1 MDLSNP
7 AGVRQALREGYAKV
21 AARLGAPYTVARP
34 QGAAAPLASVVATRQ
49 ASFSN
54 EDYRYSKPAGY
65 GDATL
70 FGFFDFDGIQP
81 GDYLTGEGRTLF
93 VAAMQPMLP
102 ILAVLCNATVRLTRH
117 NAYGA
122 PGDGTGS
129 AVGVAPYSGVEESG
143 DEPLLAGWPASVL
156 LGGRSTGRGEA
167 DLPAS
172 VMQTGFLVLLPPSV
186 PIEILHGDTITDDLG
201 RRYSVIAAES
211 SALGWRLHATEL
223 HA

>member
-1 MDLSNP
+1 MTAAAAQAEIYGAFAEVAAELGTTFAVHRP
-7 AGVRQALREGYAKV
+7 AGAQ
-21 AARLGAPYTVARP
+21 
-34 QGAAAPLASVVATRQ
+34 APLSSPLRTLL

-54 EDYRYSKPAGY
+54 EDASYARPAGY
-65 GDATL
+65 GDATW
-70 FGFFDFDGIQP
+70 FGWFDGRNTRP
-81 GDYLTGEGRTLF
+81 GDYLVGERTF
-93 VAAMQPMLP
+93 FIAAQQPMLP
-102 ILAVLCNATVRLTRH
+102 ILAVLCNATVRLARH
-117 NAYGA
+117 NAFGA

-143 DEPLLAGWPASVL
+143 DEPLLSGWPASVL

-172 VMQTGFLVLLPPSV
+172 VMQTGFIVLLPASV
-186 PIEILHGDTITDDLG
+186 PIEVLHGDTLTDDLG

-211 SALGWRLHATEL
+211 SALGWRLQATEL